1 MLLTQGQLGDASL
14 LQRSTRFFSVWW
26 AFFVGLFVFFFFFL
40 LIGRLKNTQSCWT
53 LCDQLNNPVPEEHA
67 SISEI
72 WPQVLRVD

>member
-1 MLLTQGQLGDASL
+1 MLLSYREALD
-14 LQRSTRFFSVWW
+14 FFQCG
-26 AFFVGLFVFFFFFL
+26 GLFLLVCLFFFFFFL